1 MAEGRANPGG
11 TGMVV
16 AGLLAV
22 FVGLWMVAQTVTTEG
37 DRLKNK
43 LNDVTGEL
51 EALHFEVKNLS
62 DKVDRL
68 SGSGSAAVAVP
79 EGMVAPADAAA
90 AAAPAAV
97 PAAAPAAQ

>member
-1 MAEGRANPGG
+1 MTDGGRANPGG

-51 EALHFEVKNLS
+51 EALHFEVKGLA
-62 DKVDRL
+62 DKIDRL
-68 SGSGSAAVAVP
+68 REERGVA
-79 EGMVAPADAAA
+79 EVAPAAEAAAPAEAAA
-90 AAAPAAV
+90 AAAELPTGKK
-97 PAAAPAAQ
+97 

>member
-1 MAEGRANPGG
+1 MAEGGSVNPGG

-43 LNDVTGEL
+43 MNDLTGEI
-51 EALHFEVKNLS
+51 EALHFEIKGLA
-62 DKVDRL
+62 DKVDHMRE
-68 SGSGSAAVAVP
+68 AADAVP
-79 EGMVAPADAAA
+79 VVQAPAPE
-90 AAAPAAV
+90 APAA
-97 PAAAPAAQ
+97 AK

>member
-1 MAEGRANPGG
+1 MTDGGRANPGG

-51 EALHFEVKNLS
+51 EALHFEVKALA
-62 DKVDRL
+62 DKIDRL
-68 SGSGSAAVAVP
+68 HEEHGVA
-79 EGMVAPADAAA
+79 EVAPAADVAAPAEAAA
-90 AAAPAAV
+90 AAAELPTGKK
-97 PAAAPAAQ
+97 

>member
-1 MAEGRANPGG
+1 MTDGGRANPGG

-51 EALHFEVKNLS
+51 EALHFEVKSLG
-62 DKVDRL
+62 DKIDRL
-68 SGSGSAAVAVP
+68 SAAQGVAD
-79 EGMVAPADAAA
+79 VAPTAEAAAPTEAAA
-90 AAAPAAV
+90 AAAELPTGK
-97 PAAAPAAQ
+97 

>member
-1 MAEGRANPGG
+1 
-11 TGMVV
+11 MVV

-43 LNDVTGEL
+43 MNDVTGEL
-51 EALHFEVKNLS
+51 EVLHFEVKALS

-68 SGSGSAAVAVP
+68 Q
-79 EGMVAPADAAA
+79 VAPAQAAAPAGDA
-90 AAAPAAV
+90 AAAPA
-97 PAAAPAAQ
+97 PAPEPLPEGKK